1 MNRVR
6 GHVSLLK
13 MFICAVV
20 MFTTLT
26 MASTDVY
33 GYKAVRATV
42 TVKSGKVRKD
52 AKATAPFVF
61 GVTKDE
67 IVTVIG
73 EKKDA
78 DGKLWYEIKVM
89 NTTGYIRSD
98 LIKKSNIEVKSES
111 TIEIDESTK
120 KNEAGAT
127 TANGGKTPTVKGSNV
142 IVREEAS
149 TKSGI
154 RIMVQKDQALNV
166 ISTSQGDDGKTWC
179 YVSFTKGTNSYK
191 GYIRSDLVNMEGVSV
206 AEPQEQ
212 KDNKDKESTDNSTS
226 NVETPAAQVG
236 KVRGVGVNI
245 RKEPITGTVMCQLS
259 AGHSI
264 TVIDQVR
271 GSDGNIWCKINF
283 TYNKSPQTGF
293 IRSDFAEGIELGV
306 PSEIA
311 AAKEEER
318 RKEEEKKKEEEAK
331 KQAEANKSSEPS
343 KSTSIKGIGV
353 RIRDKAVDGGIIC
366 QLDTG
371 YPIEIIEE
379 VEGSDGYKW
388 YKIKFS
394 KRDTLKEG
402 YVRSDLVN
410 IVVSQYSSAVSDEDF
425 EKQISEFPDDYKA
438 ALRALH
444 EKYPKWQFKPVNTGL
459 DWNNVVAAEITV
471 GKNLVSKSSIASWKS
486 TAPQAYNWES
496 NSWYGF
502 DGGSWAAASPE
513 LIKYYLD
520 PRNFLDDS
528 GIFQFE
534 TLGYEDYHNEA
545 GVSNILAGTFMKGDY
560 ADSDGTTRSYASTFC
575 EAGKTY
581 GISPYHLASRAAQE
595 QGTNGT
601 SQSISGNVSGLENIY
616 NYFNIGAFATGS
628 RTATI
633 NGLYYAAGND
643 ESYLRPWNTRYKS
656 ILGSAK
662 YISDKYVSVGQNTL
676 YFQKF
681 NVVNKSNGIY
691 SHQYMSN
698 IVAASYES
706 ARLKKAYS
714 ELNTELL
721 FRIPYYQN
729 MPGEKCIK
737 PTSDSNPNTYL
748 NTLAVDGYSFTS
760 QFSSVNNLYYVNVDE
775 SVESVN
781 ISASPVSSSSS
792 VSGAGNVSLNV
803 GDNKVQV
810 TCKAQ
815 NGSSKIYTIMIRRGQ

>member
-1 MNRVR
+1 MQGKHNFVCRVK
-6 GHVSLLK
+6 GHASILRL
-13 MFICAVV
+13 FIFATVLFTAVTV
-20 MFTTLT
+20 VPN
-26 MASTDVY
+26 DVY
-33 GYKAVRATV
+33 GYKAVRGTI

-52 AKATAPFVF
+52 ANGSAPFVF

-89 NTTGYIRSD
+89 NSTGYIRSD
-98 LIKKSNIEVKSES
+98 LVKKSNVEVKSES
-111 TIEIDESTK
+111 TIEIDESSK
-120 KNEAGAT
+120 KKEDSGAGN
-127 TANGGKTPTVKGSNV
+127 NGGKVPTVKGSNV
-142 IVREEAS
+142 IVREEPS

-154 RIMVQKDQALNV
+154 RIMVQKDQVLNV
-166 ISTSQGDDGKTWC
+166 ISTEQGDDGKTWC
-179 YVSFTKGTNSYK
+179 NVSFTKGTNSYK
-191 GYIRSDLVNMEGVSV
+191 GYIRSDLINMEGV
-206 AEPQEQ
+206 AATEI
-212 KDNKDKESTDNSTS
+212 KEADTEKKEESIATADPTM
-226 NVETPAAQVG
+226 AQVG

-283 TYNKSPQTGF
+283 IYNKTPQTGF

-311 AAKEEER
+311 AAKEEEE
-318 RKEEEKKKEEEAK
+318 RKK
-331 KQAEANKSSEPS
+331 AEAPKPSEPS
-343 KSTSIKGIGV
+343 KTSSIKGMGV
-353 RIRDKAVDGGIIC
+353 RVRDKAVDGGIIC
-366 QLDTG
+366 QLDSG
-371 YPIEIIEE
+371 YPIEILEE

-394 KRDTLKEG
+394 KRDNEKEG
-402 YVRSDLVN
+402 FVRSDLVN
-410 IVVSQYSSAVSDEDF
+410 ITVSQYSAAISDEDF
-425 EKQISEFPDDYKA
+425 EKQISEFPEDYKA

-444 EKYPKWQFKPVNTGL
+444 EKYPKWQFVPVNTEL

-471 GKNLVSKSSIASWKS
+471 GKNLVAKSSIASWKS

-496 NSWYGF
+496 NTWYGF

-534 TLGYEDYHNEA
+534 TLGYEEYQNES
-545 GVSNILAGTFMKGDY
+545 GVSNILSGTFMKGDY
-560 ADSDGTTRSYASTFC
+560 ADSDGENRNYAASFC
-575 EAGKTY
+575 EAGKTF
-581 GISPYHLASRAAQE
+581 GISPYHLASRALQE

-601 SQSISGNVSGLENIY
+601 SQSISGNVSGRENIY
-616 NYFNIGAFATGS
+616 NYFNIGAFATGTTS
-628 RTATI
+628 ATL
-633 NGLYYAAGND
+633 NGLSYAAGTD
-643 ESYLRPWNTRYKS
+643 ENYLRPWNTRYKS

-662 YISDKYVSVGQNTL
+662 YISDKYISVGQNTL

-681 NVVNKSNGIY
+681 NVVNKTNGIY

-706 ARLKKAYS
+706 ARLRKAYS
-714 ELNTELL
+714 DLNTTLL
-721 FRIPYYQN
+721 FRVPYYQN

-781 ISASPVSSSSS
+781 ISATPVSGSASI
-792 VSGAGNVSLNV
+792 SGTGEVSLNM